1 MHALFTI
8 AAKEVREALRNRWV
22 IAATLLLAVLALT
35 LSFLGSAPVGA
46 VKASS
51 LVVTI
56 VSLSSL
62 TIFLL
67 PLIALLLSH
76 DAIVGEIERGTM
88 VLLLAYPVARWHV
101 VLGKFIGHLVII
113 SIATVI
119 GYGTAGGAVALASE
133 LNDSA
138 AWHAFEAMVGSSI
151 LLGASFLSLGYLV
164 SVIARERALAGGIAI
179 GLWLLFVLVYD
190 IAILGVLVADQGR
203 TITITILD
211 ALLLLNPADLY
222 RLLNLSSFSNVRALS
237 GMAGLARDAQLG
249 APILVA
255 ALACWIVIPL
265 AAAAALFAR
274 RQI

>member
-8 AAKEVREALRNRWV
+8 AGKEIREAMRNRWV

-35 LSFLGSAPVGA
+35 LSFLGSAPIGA

-51 LVVTI
+51 LAVSI

-76 DAIVGEIERGTM
+76 DAIAGEIERGTM
-88 VLLLAYPVARWHV
+88 ALLLAYPVARWQV
-101 VLGKFIGHLVII
+101 VVGKFLGHLVII
-113 SIATVI
+113 LIATLI
-119 GYGTAGGAVALASE
+119 GYGAAGGAVALASG
-133 LNDSA
+133 LNDRE
-138 AWHAFEAMVGSSI
+138 AWHAFEAMIGSSI

-164 SVIARERALAGGIAI
+164 SVIVHERALAGGIAI

-190 IAILGVLVADQGR
+190 MAILGVLVADQGR

-211 ALLLLNPADLY
+211 ALLLLNPADIY
-222 RLLNLSSFSNVRALS
+222 RLLNLTSFSSVRALT
-237 GMAGLARDAQLG
+237 GMAGLAHDAQLG
-249 APILVA
+249 APVLVA
-255 ALACWIVIPL
+255 ALACWAAIPL